1 MCVLC
6 SVYLILPQIG
16 KNPGFF
22 MPYLYLIPMAMVTPS
37 ELHHDDEKQQWW
49 TIILKKNIN
58 DELISRL
65 EILTRTDRPADRQN
79 NLFLLHLAV
88 ASHDR
93 NRSRAIDVSSSHL
106 IHCAVRCHVDIWHPC
121 GVLFRTTLILNVN
134 AVEAQ
139 TMLFIDFYLRI
150 SRSQ

>member
-1 MCVLC
+1 MMD
-6 SVYLILPQIG
+6 Y
-16 KNPGFF
+16 
-22 MPYLYLIPMAMVTPS
+22 YT
-37 ELHHDDEKQQWW
+37 E
-49 TIILKKNIN
+49 KNIN

-106 IHCAVRCHVDIWHPC
+106 IHCAVRCHVDI
-121 GVLFRTTLILNVN
+121 
-134 AVEAQ
+134 
-139 TMLFIDFYLRI
+139 
-150 SRSQ
+150 